1 MSHADPASAHVHG
14 GEHLVRMANDIAH
27 FYAAFED
34 PVEGRRE
41 AAGHLRKFWAA
52 PMRRSFFA
60 HLDAAGLGT
69 LEPFMRSA
77 VDEHRASLLEGTTAS
92 G

>member
-1 MSHADPASAHVHG
+1 MSIDPASTHLHG
-14 GEHLVRMANDIAH
+14 GEQLVRMANDIAH

-34 PVEGRRE
+34 AAEGSRE

-52 PMRRSFFA
+52 PMRRAFFA
-60 HLDAAGLGT
+60 HLDQHGLAS

-77 VDEHRASLLEGTTAS
+77 VETHRDSLLEGTTS
-92 G
+92 K